1 MNKTTKIVRTI
12 YLYTVALI
20 SLVFLAVGTGNL
32 INTTLKA
39 YIFTEAEKNEYSR
52 CTSYPYFV
60 SSIDAEAVKKN
71 TQITEDQKTQIDNML
86 KEYEN
91 WKKEN
96 TGDVC
101 IKAERQ
107 KKMLDAVT
115 MILIALPLYVFHW
128 RMARKEKQETEN

>member
-1 MNKTTKIVRTI
+1 MTKTTKIVRTI

-39 YIFTEAEKNEYSR
+39 YVFTEAEKNDYGR

-60 SSIDAEAVKKN
+60 SSIDAEAIKKN
-71 TQITEDQKTQIDNML
+71 SQATEDQKVQIDNML
-86 KEYEN
+86 MDYDN

-96 TGDVC
+96 TGDAC

-115 MILIALPLYVFHW
+115 MILIAFPLYVFHW
-128 RMARKEKQETEN
+128 RMARKEKQENEN

>member
-1 MNKTTKIVRTI
+1 MNKTVKIVRTI

-32 INTTLKA
+32 INTSLKA
-39 YIFTEAEKNEYSR
+39 YVFTEAEKNEYSR
-52 CTSYPYFV
+52 CTSYPYFA
-60 SSIDAEAVKKN
+60 STIDAEAIKKN
-71 TQITEDQKTQIDNML
+71 SQITDDQKTQIDNML
-86 KEYEN
+86 RDYDN

-96 TGDVC
+96 TGDAC

-128 RMARKEKQETEN
+128 RMARKEKQENEN